1 MDKMSFDRGLEGL
14 PSIIIQKIARIDE
27 LKGQW
32 IGGVELSPQVLG
44 RLKKSVLVTSTG
56 ASTRIEG
63 AKLSDADIEKL
74 LRGISIQRFSDRDK
88 QEVKGY
94 YDLLSNVFDSWKR
107 LRFSENLIKH
117 FHKELLQYVE
127 KDVQHRGEYKKRE
140 NQVLMIDEAGKSV
153 GILFDTTP
161 AYLTPKEMLELVEW
175 TQSALDQ
182 KSFHPLIIIANF
194 LVQFLKIHPFQDGN
208 GRLSRILTNL
218 LMLQAGYAYMP
229 YASHEKVVE
238 DNKPEYYLSLRQSQ
252 KTFQTDAE
260 TIGPWLDYF
269 LEIVLYQ
276 AQVALELF
284 YDENIE
290 KLLSPRQLEVWQYVQ
305 GAIEVTP
312 KELSEKLEIPRPT
325 INQVV
330 NRLIELRKIERL
342 GIGRAT
348 RYRVFKSK

>member
-1 MDKMSFDRGLEGL
+1 MEKMSFDKRLETL
-14 PSIIIQKIARIDE
+14 PSSIIQKIAKIDE

-74 LRGISIQRFSDRDK
+74 LRGISIQKFSDRDK

-94 YDLLSNVFDSWKR
+94 YDLLSNVFDSWQR
-107 LRFSENLIKH
+107 LRFSESLIKY

-127 KDVQHRGEYKKRE
+127 KDVRHRGEYKKQE
-140 NQVLMIDEAGKSV
+140 NQVLMIDEAGNSV

-161 AYLTPKEMLELVEW
+161 AYLTPKKMQELVEW
-175 TQSALDQ
+175 TLNALDK

-194 LVQFLKIHPFQDGN
+194 LVSFLQIHPFQDGN

-229 YASHEKVVE
+229 YVSHEKIVE
-238 DNKPEYYLSLRQSQ
+238 DNKPDYYLSLRQSQ
-252 KTFQTDAE
+252 KTFRTKSE
-260 TIGPWLDYF
+260 TIDPWLDFF
-269 LEIVLYQ
+269 LETILHQSQ
-276 AQVALELF
+276 AALELF
-284 YDENIE
+284 SDENID
-290 KLLSPRQLEVWQYVQ
+290 KLLSPRQLEVWQYIQ
-305 GAIEVTP
+305 DVTEAAP
-312 KELSEKLEIPRPT
+312 KEMSEKLDVPRPT

-330 NRLIELRKIERL
+330 NRLIDLRKIERL
-342 GIGRAT
+342 GVGRAT
-348 RYRVFKSK
+348 RYRILKK